1 MPKSPRDRMIESAA
15 VLMREQG
22 VEGTS
27 FSDVVVASGA
37 PRGSIYHYFP
47 RGKAQLIEEAT
58 RYGTD
63 FVIAR
68 LSAALEKADTA
79 AAVRTFGEF
88 YGQVLRDSDFGAGCP
103 VLAAALEGERSADAR
118 DAAGR
123 GFEEWERLIAQGL
136 TRDGV
141 ARKQAAQ
148 LATLIVSSLEGAV
161 VLSRAQRSGAPLER
175 VLDQIEALI
184 VGAVG
189 GQSRKPP
196 RMRQK
201 R

>member
-1 MPKSPRDRMIESAA
+1 
-15 VLMREQG
+15 
-22 VEGTS
+22 
-27 FSDVVVASGA
+27 
-37 PRGSIYHYFP
+37 
-47 RGKAQLIEEAT
+47 GKAQLVEEAT

-68 LSAALEKADTA
+68 LSAALENGETA

-88 YGQVLRDSDFGAGCP
+88 YGEVLRDSDFGAGCP

-141 ARKQAAQ
+141 GGEQAAQ

-175 VLDQIEALI
+175 VLDQIDALI
-184 VGAVG
+184 AGAVG
-189 GQSRKPP
+189 REGGESGKPP
-196 RMRQK
+196 RKKK